1 MLMSDREEDP
11 ENRQASIRHL
21 LTQVIKGKITGI
33 MVVFNPPR
41 LRRKNK
47 TRGRFPCLPID

>member
-11 ENRQASIRHL
+11 ENRQAGLRHL
-21 LTQVIKGKITGI
+21 LTQAIKGETTGI

-41 LRRKNK
+41 LRRKEQQK
-47 TRGRFPCLPID
+47 TIQLIK